1 MREGKSMDSV
11 TYEAITS
18 RSHHQGGVNSA
29 LLDGSIRFV
38 NDSIDRK
45 LWQELSTLAG
55 REVVAVPE

>member
-1 MREGKSMDSV
+1 MDSV